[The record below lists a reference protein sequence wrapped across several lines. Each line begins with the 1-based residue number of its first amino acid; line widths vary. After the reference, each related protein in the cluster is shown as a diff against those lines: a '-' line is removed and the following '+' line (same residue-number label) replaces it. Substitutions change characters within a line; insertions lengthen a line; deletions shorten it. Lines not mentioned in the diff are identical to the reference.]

1 MPEFAASRS
10 RRTTPRTGH
19 ALESSPTTGGRLTG
33 SRCLPGHESRTEEK
47 RSRALTCV
55 RVVRNVRFE
64 VSDMKAQN
72 EKISRLT
79 AAEDRRHGG
88 DPKRLALLEARLR
101 RFWVALRR
109 GRA

>member
-1 MPEFAASRS
+1 
-10 RRTTPRTGH
+10 
-19 ALESSPTTGGRLTG
+19 
-33 SRCLPGHESRTEEK
+33 
-47 RSRALTCV
+47 
-55 RVVRNVRFE
+55 
-64 VSDMKAQN
+64 MKAQN